1 MLAAMDTGSAF
12 GGLGASREAAISML
26 AEPAIAN
33 SPYPEVV
40 RYLKQRH
47 RQRARRWAAREE
59 DEDAHRQAEPGE
71 QQTLPS
77 DEQPLPKDADHEH
90 FTVAP
95 SHESAAIDDRRAE
108 EYRRVRSA
116 MLAAEQQAILDLRDS
131 GVIGDDVM
139 RRIQRDLDLETMLLE
154 TSEPVIDTVS
164 EVPSAI
170 DASF

>member
-1 MLAAMDTGSAF
+1 
-12 GGLGASREAAISML
+12 
-26 AEPAIAN
+26 
-33 SPYPEVV
+33 
-40 RYLKQRH
+40 
-47 RQRARRWAAREE
+47 
-59 DEDAHRQAEPGE
+59 
-71 QQTLPS
+71 
-77 DEQPLPKDADHEH
+77 
-90 FTVAP
+90 
-95 SHESAAIDDRRAE
+95 
-108 EYRRVRSA
+108 